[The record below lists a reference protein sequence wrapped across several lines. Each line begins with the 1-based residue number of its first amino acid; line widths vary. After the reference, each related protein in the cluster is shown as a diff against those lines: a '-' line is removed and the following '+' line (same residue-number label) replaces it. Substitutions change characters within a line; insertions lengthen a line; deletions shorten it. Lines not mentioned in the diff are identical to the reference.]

1 MTLRI
6 LLDKFAAFAGIAQHI
21 CQEFDDEYAAGIFKK
36 LLPRALLWYN
46 PEVISPTNPSTDHQR
61 PNHSTANTYYR
72 APSWSWAKMDSP
84 VAFVGLHTIQVF
96 TSNFLIVQET
106 KARPME
112 STSPFGR
119 LESAHMIV
127 RGRLLPYIQGN
138 ASSTR
143 YATTLFDRRAEACIN
158 PEELLLLPVLQEPL
172 CVFSLIVMKLET
184 GPRQCYKRMGLHVI
198 DEEKLQIEFKNKN
211 QEELMLLWSQDTR

>member
-1 MTLRI
+1 
-6 LLDKFAAFAGIAQHI
+6 
-21 CQEFDDEYAAGIFKK
+21 
-36 LLPRALLWYN
+36 
-46 PEVISPTNPSTDHQR
+46 
-61 PNHSTANTYYR
+61 
-72 APSWSWAKMDSP
+72 MDSP

-143 YATTLFDRRAEACIN
+143 YATTLFGRRAEACIN

-184 GPRQCYKRMGLHVI
+184 GPRQRYKRMGLHVI